1 MLKISDDQQKLL
13 LTYLPSLREN
23 IYSGDIDTVLDEL
36 DAKITEVGFNNDYS
50 LNKIG
55 LSLQKLYDELYN
67 QN

>member
-13 LTYLPSLREN
+13 LTYLPSLRES